1 MSEVSNWLSGLGKAY
16 ESCAKILSEN
26 GIKDFS
32 TLELLEVDEMVN
44 ELGFKKIHAKVIYH
58 RSRKDFSKE
67 QPKAELT
74 APWATPAI
82 PRDEEKIDLSKI
94 NLFQEELKNIFLQNV
109 EFFNELIKLAESS
122 SILTE
127 ALHLLHTQED
137 YISKLQIK
145 PRKIQYWGF
154 LSHVQIH
161 SADLCRS
168 LQYAITAKN
177 KKATV
182 WFDMNAE
189 RLDAR
194 GMADGI
200 SSSRWF
206 VLVAT
211 KDSFSRP
218 WPIYELLIAQ
228 VLDKPILVVVE
239 TDERRGG
246 LTLNAF
252 SETIPKPWK
261 FLYDHEWIEIKRR
274 GNFWLATVK
283 ELYTRL
289 KRKPHKRQKSKNKQV
304 RQVMNEA
311 DEKEKNLN
319 EKEVRVRY
327 RQLNQMESTYRFKL
341 VVLGDTCSGKSSL
354 VHRFVRA
361 QFNDYTLATI
371 GASFSTQTVKLDKST
386 VVFQIWDTAGKERYH
401 SLAPMYYGG
410 AAAVLMVFDITSLSS
425 FNMARA
431 WVKEIQAKGCKDAI
445 IALAGNK
452 VDREN
457 EREVAREKAMKYAN
471 AKGIFYME
479 TSAKKNQNVTE
490 LFTDIARKL
499 AKEQVPTKGDSRLMI

>member
-58 RSRKDFSKE
+58 RSRQDFSKE
-67 QPKAELT
+67 RPKAELT

-82 PRDEEKIDLSKI
+82 PREEEKIDLSTI
-94 NLFQEELKNIFLQNV
+94 NLFQKELKNIFLQNV
-109 EFFNELIKLAESS
+109 EFFNELIKLAASS
-122 SILTE
+122 SILTA

-168 LQYAITAKN
+168 LQYAIAAKN
-177 KKATV
+177 RKATV

-194 GMADGI
+194 GMADGV

-228 VLDKPILVVVE
+228 VLEKPILVVVE

-246 LTLNAF
+246 LTLKAF

-274 GNFWLATVK
+274 GDFWLATVK

-289 KRKPHKRQKSKNKQV
+289 KRKPQKRQKSKNKQV
-304 RQVMNEA
+304 PQVMNEA
-311 DEKEKNLN
+311 EEKEKHLY
-319 EKEVRVRY
+319 EKEVRVGH
-327 RQLNQMESTYRFKL
+327 RQYCFKL
-341 VVLGDTCSGKSSL
+341 VLLGDSGAGKSSL
-354 VHRFVRA
+354 VDCFVTGK
-361 QFNDYTLATI
+361 FNDYPEITI
-371 GASFSTQTVKLDKST
+371 GGKFSKQTVWLDNST
-386 VVFQIWDTAGKERYH
+386 VGLEIVDVAGAEKYR
-401 SLAPMYYGG
+401 SLAPMYYRG
-410 AAAVLMVFDITSLSS
+410 AAAVIIVFDITSLSS
-425 FNMARA
+425 FNIARA
-431 WVKEIQAKGCKDAI
+431 WVKEIQEEGRIDAI
-445 IALAGNK
+445 ITLAGNK
-452 VDREN
+452 VDREI
-457 EREVAREKAMKYAN
+457 EREVTWEKAMKYAN